1 MRVMRWFHV
10 KKFECQS
17 VASQR
22 QDKTVQRSADAGT
35 NRLRPWVAHKNSGF
49 SGKETNCFPL
59 FMIFLILWLTKL
71 LMWKR
76 YLCTLLYLVI
86 ISARELLSRSDTVS
100 FSSGTLRRQDECST
114 WTWTVTSASSATIL
128 ILVSWRKVFI
138 WAVFIAHQRGFISWN
153 TVI

>member
-1 MRVMRWFHV
+1 MSRNLNV
-10 KKFECQS
+10 
-17 VASQR
+17 SQWLARGRIR
-22 QDKTVQRSADAGT
+22 QCRDQQMLVQIDLDLG
-35 NRLRPWVAHKNSGF
+35 
-49 SGKETNCFPL
+49 
-59 FMIFLILWLTKL
+59 WLTKIVDFLEKKPIVFHCLWFFYPLAHKLL

-86 ISARELLSRSDTVS
+86 ISARELLSRSDNVS